1 MTREITSPGI
11 WNDILVVTRKS
22 RFKLSNF
29 ALQLESELNKEN
41 ILFEQN
47 LVISVTVGTQIF
59 APCTQRFGPDDSKC
73 SYELRL
79 WRPPTASDDSLQ
91 NARSDLKKSLQEK
104 KGKNVLVLYC

>member
-1 MTREITSPGI
+1 MIYQAVI
-11 WNDILVVTRKS
+11 KS
-22 RFKLSNF
+22 SHNHPI
-29 ALQLESELNKEN
+29 ESELNKGD
-41 ILFEQN
+41 ILFEQD
-47 LVISVTVGTQIF
+47 LEILVTVSTQIF

-104 KGKNVLVLYC
+104 KEKKVLVLYC

>member
-1 MTREITSPGI
+1 MEI
-11 WNDILVVTRKS
+11 
-22 RFKLSNF
+22 KL
-29 ALQLESELNKEN
+29 EKED

-47 LVISVTVGTQIF
+47 LEIPVTVGTQIF

-91 NARSDLKKSLQEK
+91 NARSDLKKSLQERKAK
-104 KGKNVLVLYC
+104 KVLVLYC